1 MLRVILLLSLAA
13 FVSAGCDNKCSG
25 HGTCGEQGICA
36 CYDNWGLGQ
45 SHDSGDCSQRVCPF
59 ELAWVDK
66 PTESYGL
73 HHQYAECAA
82 RGVCNRDSGECEC
95 FPGYE
100 GKGCQ
105 RTTCPNSCSGHG
117 TCEFIEDMPF
127 GSTIAD
133 YYAIA
138 ETINPIVTED
148 DVNNVVADITS
159 YQGAFGVTEPMTMSY
174 MYWDKMKLR
183 GCMCDPAYG
192 DVDCSKRLCPH
203 GTDVMD
209 VRQDLTATA
218 KYHTQHIALVAY
230 SDDAT
235 PKDALDGKSFSLTF
249 KSKLNETFTTTPI
262 SVRTTV
268 TDASADNYDFK
279 DFMAAIESALESLPN
294 GVIDDVNVAG
304 SMTGLETINDDD
316 NPTMDYIF
324 INVSF
329 VGENVQGRQNYLTVN
344 AIECGDGCTPKQDG
358 LELDYN
364 TLGIWEDEE
373 SDFNSFECGR
383 RGKCDYNTG
392 VCQCFS
398 GYTGIACNTISA
410 LV

>member
-1 MLRVILLLSLAA
+1 MFRAILLFSAA
-13 FVSAGCDNKCSG
+13 ALVSAGCDNKCSG
-25 HGTCGEQGICA
+25 HGTCGQQGVCN

-117 TCEFIEDMPF
+117 TCEFIEDMPY
-127 GSTIAD
+127 GSTVGD
-133 YYAIA
+133 YYSYSN
-138 ETINPIVTED
+138 ETYTVENGSP
-148 DVNNVVADITS
+148 DIS
-159 YQGAFGVTEPMTMSY
+159 SREGLFGETEPMTMSY
-174 MYWDKMKLR
+174 LYWDKMKIR
-183 GCMCDPAYG
+183 GCICDPAYG

-203 GTDVMD
+203 GTDIMD
-209 VRQDLTATA
+209 VRENLIASAQ
-218 KYHTQHIALVAY
+218 YHTQHIALVAY
-230 SDDAT
+230 GSTRDAI
-235 PKDALDGKSFSLTF
+235 DGKTFSLTF

-262 SVRTTV
+262 TVRTTL
-268 TDASADNYDFK
+268 DGAGDIDYDFK

-304 SMTGLETINDDD
+304 SFTGLETINDVA
-316 NPTMDYIF
+316 NANEDYIF

-329 VGENVQGRQNYLTVN
+329 VGDNVQGRQNFLTVN
-344 AIECGDGCTPKQDG
+344 AIGCDDGCTPKQDG

-364 TLGIWEDEE
+364 SVGVWEDTT

-383 RGKCDYNTG
+383 RGKCDYNSG
-392 VCQCFS
+392 VCQCFA

>member
-1 MLRVILLLSLAA
+1 MLRVILLLSVAA
-13 FVSAGCDNKCSG
+13 LVSAGCDNKCSG
-25 HGTCGEQGICA
+25 HGTCGEQGICT

-45 SHDSGDCSQRVCPF
+45 SHDSGDCSQRICPF

-66 PTESYGL
+66 PTETYGL

-105 RTTCPNSCSGHG
+105 RSTCPNSCSGHG
-117 TCEFIEDMPF
+117 TCEFIDDMPY

-133 YYAIA
+133 YYSTQSNNDFTKTSKLGA
-138 ETINPIVTED
+138 TITAYDGP
-148 DVNNVVADITS
+148 
-159 YQGAFGVTEPMTMSY
+159 FGVTEPMTMSY
-174 MYWDKMKLR
+174 MYWDKMKIR

-203 GTDVMD
+203 GTDIMD

-230 SDDAT
+230 GSNKNAIDEKT
-235 PKDALDGKSFSLTF
+235 FSLTF

-262 SVRTTV
+262 TV
-268 TDASADNYDFK
+268 DTSKSSTAADYDLL
-279 DFMAAIESALESLPN
+279 DFFAAIESALESLPN
-294 GVIDDVNVAG
+294 GIIDDVNVAG
-304 SMTGLETINDDD
+304 SVTGLETKNDDD
-316 NPTMDYIF
+316 APAKDYIF

-329 VGENVQGRQNYLTVN
+329 VGDYVQGRQNFLTVN

-364 TLGIWEDEE
+364 TVGVWEDQG

-383 RGKCDYNTG
+383 RGKCDYTSG
-392 VCQCFS
+392 VCQCFA

>member
-1 MLRVILLLSLAA
+1 MLRAILLFSAA
-13 FVSAGCDNKCSG
+13 ALVSAGCDNKCSG
-25 HGTCGEQGICA
+25 HGTCGEQGICT

-66 PTESYGL
+66 PTETYGL

-117 TCEFIEDMPF
+117 TCEFIEDMPY

-133 YYAIA
+133 FYSG
-138 ETINPIVTED
+138 
-148 DVNNVVADITS
+148 TS
-159 YQGAFGVTEPMTMSY
+159 YPVDANSIDAGTTTIASYAGPFGVTDPMEMEY
-174 MYWDKMKLR
+174 IYWDKMKIR

-203 GTDVMD
+203 GTDIMD

-218 KYHTQHIALVAY
+218 KYHMQHIALVAY
-230 SDDAT
+230 GST
-235 PKDALDGKSFSLTF
+235 KDAINGKTFSLTF

-262 SVRTTV
+262 TVRSTL
-268 TDASADNYDFK
+268 DGLDSQDYDFK

-294 GVIDDVNVAG
+294 GVIDDVKVAG
-304 SMTGLETINDDD
+304 SFTGLNTINSAD
-316 NPTMDYIF
+316 NSYDYIF

-329 VGENVQGRQNYLTVN
+329 TGDNVQGRQNFLTVN
-344 AIECGDGCTPKQDG
+344 AIGCDDGCTPKQDG

-364 TLGIWEDEE
+364 SLGVWESQY

-383 RGKCDYNTG
+383 RGKCDYTTG
-392 VCQCFS
+392 VCQCFA

>member
-25 HGTCGEQGICA
+25 HGTCGEQGICT

-138 ETINPIVTED
+138 ETTYTVDGSI
-148 DVNNVVADITS
+148 S
-159 YQGAFGVTEPMTMSY
+159 SQQGAFGVTEPMTMSY
-174 MYWDKMKLR
+174 MYWDQMKLR

-218 KYHTQHIALVAY
+218 RYHTQHFALVAY
-230 SDDAT
+230 GTD
-235 PKDALDGKSFSLTF
+235 KDGLDEKSFSLTF

-268 TDASADNYDFK
+268 AAASGDYDFK
-279 DFMAAIESALESLPN
+279 DFMAAIESALESLL
-294 GVIDDVNVAG
+294 
-304 SMTGLETINDDD
+304 MGLLMMLTWL
-316 NPTMDYIF
+316 
-324 INVSF
+324 
-329 VGENVQGRQNYLTVN
+329 VQ
-344 AIECGDGCTPKQDG
+344 
-358 LELDYN
+358 
-364 TLGIWEDEE
+364 
-373 SDFNSFECGR
+373 
-383 RGKCDYNTG
+383 
-392 VCQCFS
+392 
-398 GYTGIACNTISA
+398 
-410 LV
+410 